1 MPKKSDTTKSNN
13 SSTDNE
19 DKLEESLTPSNDI
32 HTEEVEK
39 GILPIEHY
47 VERANKNSKRHL
59 VNSKDSS
66 LDEDDFESD
75 IPSSSETD
83 FEEGEEGYGL
93 ETSLINERESE
104 HATTSLVDYFDP
116 NDPVSLYFREVNKV
130 PLLSHDEEIALAKR
144 IEAGRKA
151 SSILASETLSNK
163 RKVELR
169 LLIEDGWAARE
180 HLITANFR
188 LVISVAKK
196 YIGRGV
202 PFLDMIQDGNIG
214 LIRATKKF
222 DYRKGYRFSTY
233 ATWWIRQ
240 AISRGVADHGRTIR
254 LPVHLGDQ
262 INRLWRKS
270 HKLTQKLGRE
280 ATIEEIAEDLDLTPK
295 KVEELMKFSQRPLS
309 LELPSNDDDDNELSD
324 YTPDEIIPPPAETV
338 TEKIM
343 QEHVNEIIQTLPPRE
358 ARILKLRYGLVDGKS
373 RTLGEVGRKMGV
385 TRERVRQIESQALRR
400 LRQPKLRK
408 QLQDYIR
415 D

>member
-1 MPKKSDTTKSNN
+1 MDKNSEIARAGKSTDLKGDQKPDTREVSNN
-13 SSTDNE
+13 IQ
-19 DKLEESLTPSNDI
+19 EESGK
-32 HTEEVEK
+32 V
-39 GILPIEHY
+39 ILPIEHY
-47 VERANKNSKRHL
+47 VERANKNSKARL
-59 VNSKDSS
+59 IEQQKNSKGENDHSTHSS
-66 LDEDDFESD
+66 KKSSPDEGDDRYENKTNPSNKSGEKRSP
-75 IPSSSETD
+75 IPLAE
-83 FEEGEEGYGL
+83 
-93 ETSLINERESE
+93 
-104 HATTSLVDYFDP
+104 YFDP
-116 NDPVSLYFREVNKV
+116 NDPASLYFREVNKV
-130 PLLSHDEEIALAKR
+130 PLLSHEEEIALAKR
-144 IEAGRKA
+144 IEAGREA
-151 SSILASETLSNK
+151 SSILASESLTDS
-163 RKVELR
+163 RKDELR
-169 LLIEDGWAARE
+169 LLIKDGWAARE

-202 PFLDMIQDGNIG
+202 PFLDMIQDGNVG

-262 INRLWRKS
+262 INRLWKKT
-270 HKLTQKLGRE
+270 HKLTQKLGRD

-309 LELPSNDDDDNELSD
+309 LEHRSNDDEDNELSD
-324 YTPDEIIPPPAETV
+324 YTPDEVIPPPAESV

-343 QEHVNEIIQTLPPRE
+343 QEHVTEIIQSLPPRE
-358 ARILKLRYGLVDGKS
+358 ARILQLRYGLLDGKS
-373 RTLGEVGRKMGV
+373 HTLREVGIKMGI

-408 QLQDYIR
+408 ELQDYIR